1 LHFLGDL
8 RADARGDR
16 LAVDDRGAH
25 RLIVW
30 IVATIAPLPPA
41 DGGVLRHQLAL
52 GSVVGEAHDDHA
64 VGLDARD
71 DSLAEGSVDHVLAE
85 PERDGGLLIARA
97 GCLPRRRATSGAA
110 AGPEPA
116 CVAPDR
122 RRAEPGRLH
131 LRLVEKLGRY
141 LV

>member
-1 LHFLGDL
+1 
-8 RADARGDR
+8 
-16 LAVDDRGAH
+16 
-25 RLIVW
+25 
-30 IVATIAPLPPA
+30 
-41 DGGVLRHQLAL
+41 
-52 GSVVGEAHDDHA
+52 DHA

-141 LV
+141 LVEEATAHAAALGAVDRAAQGMCEAVLVLRAGHDYVVTAPRIL